1 MEAAM
6 TQNKT
11 ILVVDD
17 EPDAIE
23 YVNAILSE
31 IDGFKIIPSY
41 DGVDGQQK
49 AKTELPDLI
58 ILDVM
63 MPEKDGF
70 KVFYDLQKDP
80 NTQEIPIIM
89 LTGVADKIGI
99 QFFKKDMKDFMG
111 REPVDYI
118 EKPID
123 PERLKISVKKVL
135 NIS

>member
-1 MEAAM
+1 M

>member
-1 MEAAM
+1 MALY
-6 TQNKT
+6 KS

-23 YVNAILSE
+23 YVDAILAE
-31 IDGFKIIPSY
+31 IGDFKIIPSY
-41 DGVDGQQK
+41 DGIDGQNK
-49 AKTELPDLI
+49 AKSEKPDLI

-80 NTQEIPIIM
+80 ETKDIPIIM

-111 REPVDYI
+111 NEPVDYI
-118 EKPID
+118 EKPLD
-123 PERLKISVKKVL
+123 PEKLKETVKKIF
-135 NIS
+135 N

>member
-1 MEAAM
+1 M
-6 TQNKT
+6 TETKS

-23 YVNAILSE
+23 YVDAILSE

-41 DGVDGQQK
+41 DGIDGQEK
-49 AKTELPDLI
+49 ARTESPDLI

-70 KVFYDLQKDP
+70 KVFYELQQDP
-80 NTQEIPIIM
+80 NTQNIPIIM
-89 LTGVADKIGI
+89 LTGVADKVGI
-99 QFFKKDMKDFMG
+99 QFFKKDMKEFMG

-118 EKPID
+118 EKPIQ
-123 PERLKISVKKVL
+123 PERLIASVKKVF